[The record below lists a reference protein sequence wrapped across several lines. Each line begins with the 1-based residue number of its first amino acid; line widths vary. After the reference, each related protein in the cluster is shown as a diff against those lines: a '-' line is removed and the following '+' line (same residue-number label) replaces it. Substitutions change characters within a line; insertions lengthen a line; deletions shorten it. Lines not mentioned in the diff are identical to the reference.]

1 MKGQAIGEYV
11 NELLFECVEAE
22 NSLIE
27 KEPDKVSRFLQGRA
41 EAASYMKNNKEKT
54 LDLIVKYLEVSPTI
68 ARKVYE
74 LDMKNMSVTGETNKE
89 ALQAV
94 PESLPE
100 MNIVNEIPTL
110 ERVYTD
116 KFKPVKF

>member
-1 MKGQAIGEYV
+1 M
-11 NELLFECVEAE
+11 
-22 NSLIE
+22 
-27 KEPDKVSRFLQGRA
+27 SRFLQGRA

-54 LDLIVKYLEVSPTI
+54 IDLIVKYLQVSPTI

-74 LDMKNMSVTGETNKE
+74 LDMKNMSVTGETNKK